1 MRLFLCRKFGRPG
14 ALHVFCL
21 RRSEDTRIVAD
32 EHHAEECAG
41 NLAQP
46 AEASEYEER
55 RRNQPGNTQPRHVAA
70 AEVTEKVAE
79 HIKASAT
86 GGLAQKVRHTVQ
98 LVVDAGYRT
107 ADRTDGFPGLA
118 RQFTHSVRRL
128 RRVFV
133 AGSPMTASLTIRT
146 TLLSVVSFSQPT

>member
-46 AEASEYEER
+46 AEASEYKKCCCDQSR
-55 RRNQPGNTQPRHVAA
+55 YTQSRYVTLS
-70 AEVTEKVAE
+70 EITEKVTE
-79 HIKASAT
+79 HIGNSAI
-86 GGLAQKVRHTVQ
+86 GDLPQKIRYST
-98 LVVDAGYRT
+98 
-107 ADRTDGFPGLA
+107 
-118 RQFTHSVRRL
+118 QF
-128 RRVFV
+128 
-133 AGSPMTASLTIRT
+133 
-146 TLLSVVSFSQPT
+146 

>member
-118 RQFTHSVRRL
+118 AIFQ
-128 RRVFV
+128 
-133 AGSPMTASLTIRT
+133 
-146 TLLSVVSFSQPT
+146 